1 MTFPHIKGLTDAEQ
15 VTCSVLWKQLQAAA
29 GKNEMLSVY
38 YDGHRAFQDLGIS
51 IPPQM
56 ARVKAAL
63 GWPSKVVGALA
74 RKHVFDGY
82 SLDGDTDPF
91 DVGELL
97 ARNAFELELSKCI
110 TSAYTHSC
118 AFLTVAAGDTGSGE
132 PDVLIKARDALSTTV
147 LLDERT
153 GVTRA
158 ALTVEAVKP
167 ELSGEAGRFTGNLPT
182 EFTLWLPDVFVS
194 CSRASG
200 KWMVERTPNPFGRV
214 MVEPLVYDPQLR
226 RPFGRSRIS
235 REVRYLTDA
244 ALRELVR
251 SETHSEFFSS
261 PQRYALGV
269 DENQFAGTN
278 RWSAIMGRVWAI
290 GVNEEGQTPTVGQ
303 FPQMSMEPH
312 LAVYRQLAQ
321 NLCASTNLPLSSV
334 GIFADNPASAEAMQA
349 AEYALSDE
357 AEYQWR
363 VFTPALRRLVEDIVM
378 VRDSVSAPPS
388 DAWRASINWTPAR
401 YVSPQASSDFIVKTV
416 QALPRVADTTVALRR
431 AGFTKA
437 EIDEINSETR
447 KTSAVDL
454 IQALNQQTEP
464 TPASDAQGAEAT
476 GDATEPQAE
485 TATTNE

>member
-15 VTCSVLWKQLQAAA
+15 ATCSVLWKQLQRSA

-118 AFLTVAAGDTGSGE
+118 AFLTVAAGDTSSGE

-153 GVTRA
+153 GVTHA

-167 ELSGEAGRFTGNLPT
+167 ELTGEAGRFSGNLPT

-200 KWMVERTPNPFGRV
+200 KWLVERTPNPFSRV

-235 REVRYLTDA
+235 REVR
-244 ALRELVR
+244 
-251 SETHSEFFSS
+251 
-261 PQRYALGV
+261 
-269 DENQFAGTN
+269 
-278 RWSAIMGRVWAI
+278 
-290 GVNEEGQTPTVGQ
+290 
-303 FPQMSMEPH
+303 
-312 LAVYRQLAQ
+312 
-321 NLCASTNLPLSSV
+321 
-334 GIFADNPASAEAMQA
+334 
-349 AEYALSDE
+349 
-357 AEYQWR
+357 
-363 VFTPALRRLVEDIVM
+363 
-378 VRDSVSAPPS
+378 
-388 DAWRASINWTPAR
+388 
-401 YVSPQASSDFIVKTV
+401 
-416 QALPRVADTTVALRR
+416 
-431 AGFTKA
+431 
-437 EIDEINSETR
+437 
-447 KTSAVDL
+447 
-454 IQALNQQTEP
+454 
-464 TPASDAQGAEAT
+464 
-476 GDATEPQAE
+476 
-485 TATTNE
+485 